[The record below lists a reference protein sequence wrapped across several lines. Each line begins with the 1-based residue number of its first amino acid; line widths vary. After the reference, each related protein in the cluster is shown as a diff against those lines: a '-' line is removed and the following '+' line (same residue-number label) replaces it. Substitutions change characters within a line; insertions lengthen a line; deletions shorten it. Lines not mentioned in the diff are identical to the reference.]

1 MHELSVCLS
10 LLEQVER
17 IGRVHRARRV
27 ERILLRVGPL
37 SGVEIPLLE
46 NAFPLAVIDTIA
58 EQAELVIEP
67 APVCVRCTRCGAE
80 TEARPNRLV
89 CGQCGDYHT
98 RLVSGDE
105 MLLQQIEFAV
115 EDEPAS
121 AGPAGHGPAS

>member
-17 IGRVHRARRV
+17 IGRAHGARRV
-27 ERILLRVGPL
+27 EKILLRVGPL
-37 SGVEIPLLE
+37 SGVETPLLK
-46 NAFPLAVIDTIA
+46 NAFPLAVANTIA

-67 APVCVRCTRCGAE
+67 APVRVRCSRCGAE
-80 TEARPNRLV
+80 TEAKPNQLV
-89 CGQCGDYHT
+89 CGRCGDYHT
-98 RLVSGDE
+98 RLLSGDE

-121 AGPAGHGPAS
+121 EGPGGDVGET